1 MCINFYETNHFFRH
15 FDEAQRFIIASVC
28 LNIMGVHN
36 GTNDKHQRH
45 ECRSDFTRSSAS
57 LMFRVNTP
65 KDLRVSF
72 DDQIAFICPNRV
84 PPTNKVYWTTDVNFY
99 KTCQQPIDHLSL
111 IHLLV
116 DCSLK
121 PPAYHLL
128 IDISV
133 LISQLP
139 PADVEERT
147 KIYFMGNREV
157 ASATY
162 YTESNSHE
170 KRFDIG
176 GNQACCKRKSA
187 VQETVRVKSPIGY
200 SVLPEGRNIALADSA
215 NVAQED
221 TFHIPSPK
229 PILTDFG
236 MSVNPRSS
244 RFIGLLVAYILI
256 TLLVVY
262 MVVCAVCFQP
272 RKCLSLVGRDTDGG
286 GESVPSPPPP
296 PPSGRTPRSRR
307 FTWRW
312 FQPRAPTSQ
321 AAAMPLVLPRTNPHF
336 SRSVNGERFL
346 HYPVHLRLAPN
357 LPSTAVESPTVD
369 WDSSNP
375 PQHPHH
381 QPHRHQRPILVDATW
396 NHVGEMDPP
405 LPPLGAPISYY
416 D

>member
-1 MCINFYETNHFFRH
+1 MEPEWRVRG
-15 FDEAQRFIIASVC
+15 QRNEGASAPP
-28 LNIMGVHN
+28 LSPPPPPLLLPPPL
-36 GTNDKHQRH
+36 R
-45 ECRSDFTRSSAS
+45 RSTRSAPDSCFTAGQQNR
-57 LMFRVNTP
+57 FRVNTP
-65 KDLRVSF
+65 KDLRVSV

-147 KIYFMGNREV
+147 KIYFMAET
-157 ASATY
+157 AL
-162 YTESNSHE
+162 
-170 KRFDIG
+170 
-176 GNQACCKRKSA
+176 CKLKNMHMN
-187 VQETVRVKSPIGY
+187 VTVVIPERRHTV
-200 SVLPEGRNIALADSA
+200 PEGRNIALADSA
-215 NVAQED
+215 NAAQED

-272 RKCLSLVGRDTDGG
+272 RKCLSLVGRDANGE
-286 GESVPSPPPP
+286 GESMPSPPPP
-296 PPSGRTPRSRR
+296 PPPSRTPRSRR

-312 FQPRAPTSQ
+312 FQPRTPTSQ

-346 HYPVHLRLAPN
+346 HYPVHFRLASN
-357 LPSTAVESPTVD
+357 LPSTTVESHAED

-375 PQHPHH
+375 SRHPPH
-381 QPHRHQRPILVDATW
+381 QPHRHQPMLVDAAW
-396 NHVGEMDPP
+396 NHVNEMNPP
-405 LPPLGAPISYY
+405 LPPLGAQISYY
-416 D
+416 E